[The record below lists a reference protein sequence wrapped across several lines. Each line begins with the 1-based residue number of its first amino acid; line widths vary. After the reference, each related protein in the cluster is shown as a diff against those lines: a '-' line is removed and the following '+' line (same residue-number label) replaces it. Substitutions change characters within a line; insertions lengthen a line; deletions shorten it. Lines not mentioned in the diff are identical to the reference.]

1 MLRQLAIFTL
11 WRTSRKEKWRESA
24 VSERVWI
31 NHKFQVTHT
40 FTYTFMHTTNTHTV
54 LVCECRLSPRARWL
68 TVLFFRSSER
78 RLWADA
84 ITSVPS
90 TCQVPLLALTVAWRG
105 QAAGRGGGGG
115 HWTQFWTLSLPLCAR
130 SASQFISQPP
140 LSSAVLSQASQQVS
154 LCRRILPQHK
164 AAALCARTQNG
175 KQWSPPYN

>member
-68 TVLFFRSSER
+68 TVLFFRSSEW

-90 TCQVPLLALTVAWRG
+90 TCQVPLLALTVAVERAGGWAG
-105 QAAGRGGGGG
+105 GRG
-115 HWTQFWTLSLPLCAR
+115 WTLDAILDPVPASVCQVCITVHFPASSLLRCAQPSL
-130 SASQFISQPP
+130 SAG
-140 LSSAVLSQASQQVS
+140 VS
-154 LCRRILPQHK
+154 LQK
-164 AAALCARTQNG
+164 NSATTQG
-175 KQWSPPYN
+175 CSSLRSDSEWQAVVSTL